1 MAQSL
6 AAQAAI
12 NFGSAL
18 ASIDDPGAKAAGTVI
33 QAIANL
39 ALSFAMASVE
49 AKLLGPLGWL
59 AWLGAGTAALATTI
73 STVHSLTGYA
83 EGGIVKG
90 NHYSGDML
98 DGGSFGINAGELVLN
113 RAQQGSLASQLEGS
127 AGGFRNGQIV
137 GRIEGEK
144 IVLVANRYFRRTGQG
159 EILTWK

>member
-1 MAQSL
+1 MAYSD
-6 AAQAAI
+6 
-12 NFGSAL
+12 AL
-18 ASIDDPGAKAAGTVI
+18 AKDQTTKFNIWGFIAA
-33 QAIANL
+33 AA
-39 ALSFAMASVE
+39 AS
-49 AKLLGPLGWL
+49 
-59 AWLGAGTAALATTI
+59 TISMATTI
-73 STVHSLTGYA
+73 AQIHSQTGYA